1 MLRNQRVKN
10 KGITLIALVITI
22 IVMLILAAISI
33 SMLTGDNSI
42 LKRATDSK
50 KNTEE
55 SQIVEEAKIDI
66 LAKITDN
73 EGKVISKKQLKD
85 VLKNYF
91 NEEEVEKLVI
101 PDDLSS
107 ANDELT
113 TKDEKYKI
121 KLSDIYNGKV
131 ENRWEYD
138 HALQTVENGNLTLK
152 IGDYVNTSPYTVDG
166 KQFDGKWRVLGEEN
180 GQLLLVSANYVDF
193 QGSTNQSGV
202 PAITLQGS
210 NGIDNEI
217 DRLNTLSAKFADG
230 TKTEKGRS
238 IKVEDIN
245 KITGYDPTV
254 SRLNPNDLTKRGPF
268 GEGTISQYGN
278 NVTYTIKAGVKNSGK
293 NVVWYKGN
301 QAVTTETE
309 TNREKFVGLGENSNI
324 ASPFTVKSTYY
335 GYFPET
341 LGYFPGSAVASGQT
355 MEGISTSSP
364 AYDML
369 FKPQSNIPYWLAS
382 PCVYAQSD
390 NASWYLFLVAP
401 PGVAY
406 GSRGLWD
413 SRNGSNSYAVGVRP
427 AVYLKSTITP
437 TLKSTDD
444 STGISTYE
452 I

>member
-1 MLRNQRVKN
+1 MLKNQRTKN

-55 SQIVEEAKIDI
+55 SQIIEEAKIDI

-73 EGKVISKKQLKD
+73 EGKAISKKQLKD

-91 NEEEVEKLVI
+91 NEEEVGKLVI

-152 IGDYVNTSPYTVDG
+152 IGDYVNMAPYTVDG

-180 GQLLLVSANYVDF
+180 GQVLLVSSNYVDF
-193 QGSTNQSGV
+193 EGSTEKSGV
-202 PAITLQGS
+202 PVMTLQGS

-217 DRLNTLSAKFADG
+217 ARLNTVSAKFADG

-238 IKVEDIN
+238 IKVEDVN
-245 KITGYDPTV
+245 RITGYDPTDA
-254 SRLNPNDLTKRGPF
+254 RLDKNDLTKRGVY
-268 GEGTISQYGN
+268 GKDTINQYGN
-278 NVTYTIKAGVKNSGK
+278 NVTYTIKSDGK
-293 NVVWYKGN
+293 VWYKGD
-301 QAVTTETE
+301 QAVKTETKSSE
-309 TNREKFVGLGENSNI
+309 TKFWILGISSNI
-324 ASPFTVKSTYY
+324 TKPFTIKSTSY
-335 GYFPET
+335 GYFAET
-341 LGYFPGSAVASGQT
+341 LGLFPGSSVASGQT
-355 MEGISTSSP
+355 VEGVSTSSSS
-364 AYDML
+364 YDML
-369 FKPQSNIPYWLAS
+369 FGVQTNIFYWLAS
-382 PCVYAQSD
+382 SSVRAREGG
-390 NASWYLFLVAP
+390 ASWNAFLVEP
-401 PGVAY
+401 RGVI
-406 GSRGLWD
+406 SSCGLWD
-413 SRNGSNSYAVGVRP
+413 SGYGSISTAPYGVRP
-427 AVYLKSTITP
+427 VVSLKSTITP
-437 TLKSTDD
+437 TLKSTDE

>member
-1 MLRNQRVKN
+1 MLKNQRTKN

-55 SQIVEEAKIDI
+55 SQITEEAKIDI

-73 EGKVISKKQLKD
+73 EGKAISKKQLKD

-91 NEEEVEKLVI
+91 NEEEIEKLVI

-152 IGDYVNTSPYTVDG
+152 IGDYVNTTPYIVDG

-180 GQLLLVSANYVDF
+180 GQVLLVSANYVDF
-193 QGSTNQSGV
+193 EGSTEQLGV
-202 PAITLQGS
+202 PVMTLQGS

-217 DRLNTLSAKFADG
+217 AKLNTVSAKFADG

-238 IKVEDIN
+238 IKVEDVN
-245 KITGYDPTV
+245 RITGYDPTDA
-254 SRLNPNDLTKRGPF
+254 RLNLNDLTQRGLYRKDK
-268 GEGTISQYGN
+268 INQYGN
-278 NVTYTIKAGVKNSGK
+278 NVAYTIKSDGK
-293 NVVWYKGN
+293 VWYKGDK
-301 QAVTTETE
+301 AITTENPSKYTKFWVPG
-309 TNREKFVGLGENSNI
+309 TNVNITKSFTIKSN
-324 ASPFTVKSTYY
+324 VYY
-335 GYFPET
+335 YYPET
-341 LGYFPGSAVASGQT
+341 LGAFSEEDVVEGQT
-355 MEGISTSSP
+355 MDGISTRSP
-364 AYDML
+364 EYDML
-369 FKPQSNIPYWLAS
+369 FKTQSNFSYWFAS
-382 PCVYAQSD
+382 SCVDCSAGRVFWCLFVIDSSNVASTALWSSD
-390 NASWYLFLVAP
+390 GGSSIRKYRCSPSCFSKINHNAKF
-401 PGVAY
+401 
-406 GSRGLWD
+406 RIKRRIN
-413 SRNGSNSYAVGVRP
+413 RNIN
-427 AVYLKSTITP
+427 I
-437 TLKSTDD
+437 
-444 STGISTYE
+444 
-452 I
+452 

>member
-55 SQIVEEAKIDI
+55 SQISEEAKIDI

-73 EGKVISKKQLKD
+73 EGKAISKKQLKD

-91 NEEEVEKLVI
+91 NEEEIGKLVI

-152 IGDYVNTSPYTVDG
+152 IGDYVNTTPYTVDG

-180 GQLLLVSANYVDF
+180 GQVLLVSANYVDF
-193 QGSTNQSGV
+193 EGSTDKSGI
-202 PAITLQGS
+202 PTSTLQGS

-217 DRLNTLSAKFADG
+217 DRLNTISAKFADVI
-230 TKTEKGRS
+230 KTEKGRC
-238 IKVEDIN
+238 IKVEDVN
-245 KITGYDPTV
+245 RITGYDPND
-254 SRLNPNDLTKRGPF
+254 SRLDSNDLTKRGPC
-268 GEGTISQYGN
+268 GKDEIYQYGN
-278 NVTYTIKAGVKNSGK
+278 NVTYTIKSDGK
-293 NVVWYKGN
+293 VWYKGD
-301 QAVTTETE
+301 QAVTTEKSSSYTKFLKL
-309 TNREKFVGLGENSNI
+309 RESSNI
-324 ASPFTVKSTYY
+324 TEPFTIKSTYY
-335 GYFPET
+335 YYFPET
-341 LGYFPGSAVASGQT
+341 LGSFPSSAVASGQT

-369 FKPQSNIPYWLAS
+369 FKPQSNTPYWIAS
-382 PCVYAQSD
+382 PCVFAREGYVDWNVFMVS
-390 NASWYLFLVAP
+390 S
-401 PGVAY
+401 PGMVTARSRSLWGSNY
-406 GSRGLWD
+406 GS
-413 SRNGSNSYAVGVRP
+413 SNITYGVRP
-427 AVYLKSTITP
+427 VVSLKSTITP
-437 TLKSTDD
+437 NFVSKDE

>member
-1 MLRNQRVKN
+1 MEKIKN
-10 KGITLIALVITI
+10 KRNTGIRGITLIALVITV
-22 IVMLILAAISI
+22 IVILILAAISI

-55 SQIVEEAKIDI
+55 SQIIEEAKIDI

-73 EGKVISKKQLKD
+73 EGKAISKKQLKD

-91 NEEEVEKLVI
+91 NEEEVGKLVI

-152 IGDYVNTSPYTVDG
+152 IGDYVNTTPYTVDG

-180 GQLLLVSANYVDF
+180 GQVLLVSANYVNF
-193 QGSTNQSGV
+193 EGSTEQSGV
-202 PAITLQGS
+202 PVMTLQGS

-238 IKVEDIN
+238 IKVEDVN
-245 KITGYDPTV
+245 RITGYDPTDA
-254 SRLNPNDLTKRGPF
+254 RLEKNDLTKRGVY
-268 GEGTISQYGN
+268 GKDKINQYGN
-278 NVTYTIKAGVKNSGK
+278 NVTYTIKSDGK
-293 NVVWYKGN
+293 VWYKGD
-301 QAVTTETE
+301 QAVTTEKSSSYT
-309 TNREKFVGLGENSNI
+309 KFLKLGESSNI
-324 ASPFTVKSTYY
+324 TEHFIIKSTYY
-335 GYFPET
+335 SYFPET
-341 LGYFPGSAVASGQT
+341 SGSFSGSAVASGQT

-364 AYDML
+364 TYDML

-382 PCVYAQSD
+382 PCVFAGGGYVD
-390 NASWYLFLVAP
+390 WLLFVVAP
-401 PGVAY
+401 PGMVTNYGLWYSRLGSY
-406 GSRGLWD
+406 GSYG
-413 SRNGSNSYAVGVRP
+413 GVRP
-427 AVYLKSTITP
+427 VVSLKSTITP
-437 TLKSTDD
+437 NFVSKDD

>member
-1 MLRNQRVKN
+1 M
-10 KGITLIALVITI
+10 ITI

-55 SQIVEEAKIDI
+55 SQITEEAKIDI

-73 EGKVISKKQLKD
+73 EGKAISKKQLKD

-91 NEEEVEKLVI
+91 NEEEIEKLVI

-152 IGDYVNTSPYTVDG
+152 IGDYVNTTPYIVDG
-166 KQFDGKWRVLGEEN
+166 KQFDGRWRVLGEEN
-180 GQLLLVSANYVDF
+180 GQVLLVSANYVDF
-193 QGSTNQSGV
+193 EGSTEQSGV
-202 PAITLQGS
+202 PVMTLQGS

-217 DRLNTLSAKFADG
+217 AKLNNLGAKFADG

-238 IKVEDIN
+238 IKVEDVN
-245 KITGYDPTV
+245 RITGYDPTDA
-254 SRLNPNDLTKRGPF
+254 RLDKNDLTKKGLY
-268 GEGTISQYGN
+268 GKDETYQYGN
-278 NVTYTIKAGVKNSGK
+278 NVTYTIKSDGE
-293 NVVWYKGN
+293 VWYKGD
-301 QAVTTETE
+301 QAVTTEKSSDYT
-309 TNREKFVGLGENSNI
+309 KFIKLGESSNI
-324 ASPFTVKSTYY
+324 TEPFTVKSTYY
-335 GYFPET
+335 NYYPET
-341 LGYFPGSAVASGQT
+341 LGNFQGSAVTSGQN

-369 FKPQSNIPYWLAS
+369 FKPQSNISYWLAS
-382 PCVYAQSD
+382 PCVNTYAGIGYW
-390 NASWYLFLVAP
+390 ALFIVSRR
-401 PGVAY
+401 GTVDG
-406 GSRGLWD
+406 GSLWR
-413 SRNGSNSYAVGVRP
+413 SNNGSYSCTYGVRP
-427 AVYLKSTITP
+427 AVALKSTITP
-437 TLKSTDD
+437 TLKSTDET
-444 STGISTYE
+444 TGISTYE

>member
-1 MLRNQRVKN
+1 MLKIKEQKTKN

-22 IVMLILAAISI
+22 IVMLILEAISI

-55 SQIVEEAKIDI
+55 SQIIEEAKIDI

-73 EGKVISKKQLKD
+73 EGKAISKKQLKD

-91 NEEEVEKLVI
+91 NEEEVGKLVI

-152 IGDYVNTSPYTVDG
+152 IGDYVNTTPYTVDG

-180 GQLLLVSANYVDF
+180 GQVLLVSANCVDF
-193 QGSTNQSGV
+193 EGSTEKSGV
-202 PAITLQGS
+202 PAMTLQGS

-217 DRLNTLSAKFADG
+217 ARLNTVSAKFADG

-238 IKVEDIN
+238 IKVEDVN
-245 KITGYDPTV
+245 KITGYDPTDA
-254 SRLNPNDLTKRGPF
+254 RLDKNDLTKRGVY
-268 GEGTISQYGN
+268 GKDRINQYGN
-278 NVTYTIKAGVKNSGK
+278 NVTYTIKSDGK
-293 NVVWYKGN
+293 VWYKGDKIEKN
-301 QAVTTETE
+301 EKQSSQIKFWKPETS
-309 TNREKFVGLGENSNI
+309 SNI
-324 ASPFTVKSTYY
+324 TNLFNITSTAYRYY
-335 GYFPET
+335 PET
-341 LGYFPGSAVASGQT
+341 LGTFKGASVTNGQQL
-355 MEGISTSSP
+355 EGILINGL
-364 AYDML
+364 AYEML
-369 FKPQSNIPYWLAS
+369 FKLQPDESYWLAS
-382 PCVYAQSD
+382 SCVHTDSGFVNWQFFIITTSNGVVGSTTLWSSGFGSVSVT
-390 NASWYLFLVAP
+390 NA
-401 PGVAY
+401 
-406 GSRGLWD
+406 
-413 SRNGSNSYAVGVRP
+413 VRP
-427 AVYLKSTITP
+427 VVSLKSTITP
-437 TLKSTDD
+437 NFVSKDE

>member
-1 MLRNQRVKN
+1 MLKNQRTKN

-55 SQIVEEAKIDI
+55 SQITEEAKIDI

-73 EGKVISKKQLKD
+73 EGKAISKKQLKD

-91 NEEEVEKLVI
+91 NEEEVGKLVI

-152 IGDYVNTSPYTVDG
+152 IGDYVNTTPYTVDG

-180 GQLLLVSANYVDF
+180 GQVLLVSANCVDF
-193 QGSTNQSGV
+193 EGSTEKSGV
-202 PAITLQGS
+202 PTITLQGS

-230 TKTEKGRS
+230 IKTEKGRS
-238 IKVEDIN
+238 IKVEDVN
-245 KITGYDPTV
+245 RITGYDPTDA
-254 SRLNPNDLTKRGPF
+254 RLDSNDLTKRGPF
-268 GEGTISQYGN
+268 GKDTINQYGN
-278 NVTYTIKAGVKNSGK
+278 NVTYTIKSDGK
-293 NVVWYKGN
+293 VWYKGDK
-301 QAVTTETE
+301 AITTEQQSNKT
-309 TNREKFVGLGENSNI
+309 KFWKLGESNNI
-324 ASPFTVKSTYY
+324 MEPYTIKSTYY
-335 GYFPET
+335 YYFPET
-341 LGYFPGSAVASGQT
+341 LGSFPDSLVSEGQI
-355 MEGISTSSP
+355 MEGISKSSLE
-364 AYDML
+364 YDML
-369 FKPQSNIPYWLAS
+369 FKSPSNIPYWLAS
-382 PCVYAQSD
+382 PCVYASTGCVNWVLFISGFQVV
-390 NASWYLFLVAP
+390 NNCNLWYS
-401 PGVAY
+401 G
-406 GSRGLWD
+406 
-413 SRNGSNSYAVGVRP
+413 NGSQSHAYGVRP
-427 AVYLKSTITP
+427 VVSLKSTITP
-437 TLKSTDD
+437 NFVSKDE

>member
-1 MLRNQRVKN
+1 MGKIKN
-10 KGITLIALVITI
+10 KRNTGIRGITLIALVITI

-33 SMLTGDNSI
+33 TMLTGDNSI

-55 SQIVEEAKIDI
+55 SQIIEEAKIDI

-73 EGKVISKKQLKD
+73 EGKAISKKQLKD
-85 VLKNYF
+85 VLKNFF
-91 NEEEVEKLVI
+91 NEEEIGKLEI
-101 PDDLSS
+101 PDDLSA

-113 TKDEKYKI
+113 TKDGKYKI
-121 KLSDIYNGKV
+121 KLSNIYNGKV

-152 IGDYVNTSPYTVDG
+152 IGDYVNMAPYTVDG

-180 GQLLLVSANYVDF
+180 GQVLLVSANYVDF
-193 QGSTNQSGV
+193 EGSTNQSGV
-202 PAITLQGS
+202 PAMTLQGS

-245 KITGYDPTV
+245 KITGYDPNE
-254 SRLNPNDLTKRGPF
+254 SRLDSNDLTKRGPY
-268 GEGTISQYGN
+268 GKGTIYQYGN
-278 NVTYTIKAGVKNSGK
+278 NVTYTIKSDGK
-293 NVVWYKGN
+293 VWYKGD
-301 QAVTTETE
+301 QAVTA
-309 TNREKFVGLGENSNI
+309 EKSSSNTKFLKLGESSNI
-324 ASPFTVKSTYY
+324 TEPFTIKSTFYY
-335 GYFPET
+335 YYPET
-341 LGYFPGSAVASGQT
+341 LGSFSGSAVASGQT

-382 PCVYAQSD
+382 PCVDAREG
-390 NASWYLFLVAP
+390 NVCWYLFIVSSPGLVSN
-401 PGVAY
+401 GYLGISNY
-406 GSRGLWD
+406 GSL
-413 SRNGSNSYAVGVRP
+413 SYPYGVRP
-427 AVYLKSTITP
+427 AVSLKSNITP
-437 TLKSTDD
+437 SLVTEENAT
-444 STGISTYE
+444 TPAVYE

>member
-1 MLRNQRVKN
+1 MEKIKN
-10 KGITLIALVITI
+10 KRNTGIRGITLIALVITV
-22 IVMLILAAISI
+22 IVILILAAISI
-33 SMLTGDNSI
+33 TMLTGDNGI
-42 LKRATDSK
+42 LNKAVLAKDATRGGEVQETVNLAATHNTSVEYTGGTKQKRKEVIAQLHAEGKLTDSEVA
-50 KNTEE
+50 TLEE
-55 SQIVEEAKIDI
+55 NDTIVIGGITIDF
-66 LAKITDN
+66 
-73 EGKVISKKQLKD
+73 S
-85 VLKNYF
+85 VLGGN
-91 NEEEVEKLVI
+91 NWV
-101 PDDLSS
+101 
-107 ANDELT
+107 
-113 TKDEKYKI
+113 
-121 KLSDIYNGKV
+121 
-131 ENRWEYD
+131 YD
-138 HALQTVENGNLTLK
+138 HATQTVTKGKLKLK

-245 KITGYDPTV
+245 KITGYDPTD

-278 NVTYTIKAGVKNSGK
+278 NVTYTIKAGEKNSGK
-293 NVVWYKGN
+293 NVVWYKGD

-382 PCVYAQSD
+382 PCVYAQSG

-401 PGVAY
+401 PGVVY

-413 SRNGSNSYAVGVRP
+413 SDIGSIGYAVGVRP
-427 AVYLKSTITP
+427 AVYLKSNITP
-437 TLKSTDD
+437 SLVTEGNATTPAVYK
-444 STGISTYE
+444 I
-452 I
+452 

>member
-1 MLRNQRVKN
+1 MEKIKN
-10 KGITLIALVITI
+10 KRNTGIRGITLIALVITV
-22 IVMLILAAISI
+22 IVILILAAISI

-55 SQIVEEAKIDI
+55 SQIIEEAKIDI

-73 EGKVISKKQLKD
+73 EGKAISKKQLKD

-91 NEEEVEKLVI
+91 NEEVVGKLVI

-113 TKDEKYKI
+113 TKDGKYKI
-121 KLSDIYNGKV
+121 KLSDINNGKV

-152 IGDYVNTSPYTVDG
+152 IGDYVNMAPYTVDG

-180 GQLLLVSANYVDF
+180 GQVLLVSANYVDF
-193 QGSTNQSGV
+193 EGSTNQSGV
-202 PAITLQGS
+202 PAMRSQGS
-210 NGIDNEI
+210 NGIDNAI

-245 KITGYDPTV
+245 KITGYDPNE
-254 SRLNPNDLTKRGPF
+254 SRLDSNDLTKRGPY
-268 GEGTISQYGN
+268 GKGTIYQYGN
-278 NVTYTIKAGVKNSGK
+278 NVTYTIKSDGK
-293 NVVWYKGN
+293 VWYKGD
-301 QAVTTETE
+301 QAVTTEKPSRY
-309 TNREKFVGLGENSNI
+309 NKFLKLGESSNI
-324 ASPFTVKSTYY
+324 AEPFKMKSTYY
-335 GYFPET
+335 YYYPDT
-341 LGYFPGSAVASGQT
+341 LGSFPGSAVASGQT

-382 PCVYAQSD
+382 PCVAAHEGYVRWS
-390 NASWYLFLVAP
+390 LFIVYP
-401 PGVAY
+401 PGYVTSYSLWYSLIGSY
-406 GSRGLWD
+406 GGT
-413 SRNGSNSYAVGVRP
+413 AGVRP
-427 AVYLKSTITP
+427 AVYLKSNITP
-437 TLKSTDD
+437 SLVTEGNATTPAVYK
-444 STGISTYE
+444 I
-452 I
+452 

>member
-1 MLRNQRVKN
+1 MLKNQRTKN
-10 KGITLIALVITI
+10 KGITLIALVLTI

-55 SQIVEEAKIDI
+55 SQITEEAKIDI

-73 EGKVISKKQLKD
+73 EGKAISKKQLKD

-152 IGDYVNTSPYTVDG
+152 IGDYVNDTETQSVSG
-166 KQFDGKWRVLGEEN
+166 FDEKWRVLGTEN
-180 GQLLLVSANYVDF
+180 GQLLLVTATYYAPFEEDA
-193 QGSTNQSGV
+193 T
-202 PAITLQGS
+202 
-210 NGIDNEI
+210 NGIERASSGSVGPDIYGLQLSGKDGYDNGVA
-217 DRLNTLSAKFADG
+217 RLNKIGEQYNNSKL
-230 TKTEKGRS
+230 EKGRS
-238 IKVEDIN
+238 INTDDIN
-245 KITGYDPTV
+245 KITGY
-254 SRLNPNDLTKRGPF
+254 NPKNIGVNDTMQNGIGTPF
-268 GEGTISQYGN
+268 GNRQIWQYKN
-278 NVTYTIKAGVKNSGK
+278 KVTYTLEGGK
-293 NVVWYKGN
+293 VYYQGTD
-301 QAVTTETE
+301 AVTTRTLSSQNTFKPLGETDNIIASYTVNESTAYYYYPTTLTE
-309 TNREKFVGLGENSNI
+309 TPNNEASVGLSIE
-324 ASPFTVKSTYY
+324 
-335 GYFPET
+335 
-341 LGYFPGSAVASGQT
+341 
-355 MEGISTSSP
+355 SP

-369 FKPQSNIPYWLAS
+369 FKTPVSYWLAS
-382 PCVYAQSD
+382 YCIFALNGYANWNYYYVSSSGMV
-390 NASWYLFLVAP
+390 ASQIVWRSSI
-401 PGVAY
+401 GT
-406 GSRGLWD
+406 R
-413 SRNGSNSYAVGVRP
+413 SNIYGVRP
-427 AVYLKSTITP
+427 VVSLKSTITP
-437 TLKSTDD
+437 NFVSKDE

>member
-1 MLRNQRVKN
+1 MLKNQRTKN

-22 IVMLILAAISI
+22 IVMLILAAIAI

-55 SQIVEEAKIDI
+55 SQIIEEAKIDI

-73 EGKVISKKQLKD
+73 EGKAISKKQLKD

-91 NEEEVEKLVI
+91 NEEEVGKLVI

-113 TKDEKYKI
+113 TKDGKYKI

-152 IGDYVNTSPYTVDG
+152 IGDYVNTTPYTVDG

-180 GQLLLVSANYVDF
+180 GQVLLVSANCVDF
-193 QGSTNQSGV
+193 EGSTEQSGV
-202 PAITLQGS
+202 PVMTLEGS

-217 DRLNTLSAKFADG
+217 ARLNTVSAKFADG

-238 IKVEDIN
+238 IKVEDVN
-245 KITGYDPTV
+245 KITGYDPTDT
-254 SRLNPNDLTKRGPF
+254 RLDPNDLTKRGPY
-268 GEGTISQYGN
+268 GKDTIYQYGN
-278 NVTYTIKAGVKNSGK
+278 NVTYTIKVGVKNSGK
-293 NVVWYKGN
+293 NVVWYKDN
-301 QAVTTETE
+301 LAVTTETE
-309 TNREKFVGLGENSNI
+309 SNYEKFWKLGENRNI
-324 ASPFTVKSTYY
+324 TSPFTIQSTYY
-335 GYFPET
+335 MYFPET
-341 LGYFPGSAVASGQT
+341 LGYFTGTAVASGQT
-355 MEGISTSSP
+355 TDGISTSSL

-369 FKPQSNIPYWLAS
+369 FKLQSNILYWFAS
-382 PCVYAQSD
+382 PCVSTSMGQV
-390 NASWYLFLVAP
+390 SWGLHIVSP
-401 PGVAY
+401 PGMVMPNILWY
-406 GSRGLWD
+406 SRSGSK
-413 SRNGSNSYAVGVRP
+413 SSTNGVRP
-427 AVYLKSTITP
+427 VVSLKSTITP
-437 TLKSTDD
+437 KFISKDD

>member
-1 MLRNQRVKN
+1 MN
-10 KGITLIALVITI
+10 KSKRGITLIALVITI

-55 SQIVEEAKIDI
+55 SQIIEEAKIDI

-73 EGKVISKKQLKD
+73 EGKAISKKQLKD

-91 NEEEVEKLVI
+91 NEEEIGKLVI

-113 TKDEKYKI
+113 TKDGKYKI

-152 IGDYVNTSPYTVDG
+152 IGDYVNTTPYTVDG

-180 GQLLLVSANYVDF
+180 GQVLLVSANYVDF
-193 QGSTNQSGV
+193 EGSTDKSGI
-202 PAITLQGS
+202 PTITLQGS

-217 DRLNTLSAKFADG
+217 DRLNTISAKFADG

-238 IKVEDIN
+238 IEIEDIN
-245 KITGYDPTV
+245 RITGYDPND
-254 SRLNPNDLTKRGPF
+254 SRLDSNDLTKRGPF
-268 GEGTISQYGN
+268 GKGTIQQYGN

-293 NVVWYKGN
+293 NVVWYKGD

-309 TNREKFVGLGENSNI
+309 TNSEKFVGLGENSNI
-324 ASPFTVKSTYY
+324 TSPFTVKSTYY

-341 LGYFPGSAVASGQT
+341 LGYFPGTAVTSGQT
-355 MEGISTSSP
+355 TEGISTTSS

-369 FKPQSNIPYWLAS
+369 FKLQSNIPYYLAS
-382 PCVYAQSD
+382 PCVHAGASD
-390 NASWYLFLVAP
+390 ASWGLFVIQS
-401 PGVAY
+401 PGMVNSHY
-406 GSRGLWD
+406 LWD
-413 SRNGSNSYAVGVRP
+413 SYWGSKSLTNGVRP
-427 AVYLKSTITP
+427 AVSLKSNITP
-437 TLKSTDD
+437 TLVTEGNETTSAV
-444 STGISTYE
+444 YE